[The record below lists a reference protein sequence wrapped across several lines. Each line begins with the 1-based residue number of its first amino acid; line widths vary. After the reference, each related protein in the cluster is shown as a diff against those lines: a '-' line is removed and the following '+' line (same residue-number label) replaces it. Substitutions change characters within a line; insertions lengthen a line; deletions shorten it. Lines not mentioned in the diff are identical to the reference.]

1 MKTDVRQLYLRN
13 SAATEAAGARLATVV
28 RGGMVVTLSGPLGAG
43 KTTLSRGMLRALGW
57 QGSVK
62 SPSYTLV
69 EHYLVSSLYLYHFDF
84 YRLSD
89 PSEWET
95 GGFADYFRTDALCL
109 IEWPERVGEFLPPVD
124 LAVQLDHARDGRA
137 LQVIASSAAGRPCLP
152 VFDVLLE

>member
-1 MKTDVRQLYLRN
+1 MKTDVRHLHLRD
-13 SAATEAAGARLATVV
+13 SAATEAAGARLAAVV

-43 KTTLSRGMLRALGW
+43 KTTLARGLLRGLGW

-62 SPSYTLV
+62 SPTYTLV

-84 YRLSD
+84 YRLID

-109 IEWPERVGEFLPPVD
+109 IEWPDRVGDFLPAVD
-124 LAVQLDHARDGRA
+124 LALQLDHVQDGRA
-137 LQVIASSAAGRPCLP
+137 LTVIAASAAGRACLP
-152 VFDVLLE
+152 VFDVLLG